1 MIMFVLFGYSAHV
14 SRQLSTV
21 KNAMIV
27 FCILCIM
34 IAPLAS
40 SFMISVT
47 QSKVQHKAKSY
58 LQQILLDEFSSHKI
72 RAFSVRSMGKDHWHI
87 EAEVMLP
94 EGEEIYIENK
104 DAIEIYLRDR
114 LQDSVDLDLI
124 ITRSVSLESTNSI
137 DLQSATPNSHEKEE
151 LFSVLKNEIIQELRT
166 KPQEMEGSSDIQDN
180 YEYILT
186 QTWKKILTQ
195 V

>member
-1 MIMFVLFGYSAHV
+1 
-14 SRQLSTV
+14 
-21 KNAMIV
+21 
-27 FCILCIM
+27 
-34 IAPLAS
+34 
-40 SFMISVT
+40 
-47 QSKVQHKAKSY
+47 
-58 LQQILLDEFSSHKI
+58 
-72 RAFSVRSMGKDHWHI
+72 
-87 EAEVMLP
+87 MLP

-195 V
+195 VWVELEDIRIGFNMSYFGREESFDPKKIQTIDFVIRAKGAFWLDTHQQLQNQIIQLANETFPFSSTIKIELTPVFDQAFTIR